1 MATLNRDRFDLLA
14 RELAVG
20 KTVEQAMLAAGY
32 APETAR
38 QGRVQHDGRSVSPNN
53 HPEVAALLAEL
64 RADAR
69 KRSIV
74 TIGDIVAKL
83 EDAFE
88 FAKANR
94 NPAAMVQ
101 AALAQA
107 RVLGLIAPRKQLA
120 IKPIDQMNE
129 NELKMLIGEDDA
141 GVY

>member
-1 MATLNRDRFDLLA
+1 MATQNRNRFDILA
-14 RELAVG
+14 RELAAG

-38 QGRVQHDGRSVSPNN
+38 QGRVQHNGRLVSPNN

-74 TIGDIVAKL
+74 TIVAKL

-88 FAKANR
+88 FSKTNR
-94 NPAAMVQ
+94 NPATMVQ

-107 RVLGLIAPRKQLA
+107 RVLGLIAPRKQLG